1 MTDAPELIAGRYALG
16 EIIGSG
22 GMSEVYAATD
32 TVLGRDVAVKMLRR
46 DLARDINFRERFR
59 REAQNSGKLNH
70 PAIVAVFDT
79 GEQKIDALNTPY
91 IVMER
96 VHGRTLRDI
105 VRESGPMA
113 PAEAAR
119 TLIPVAQALQA
130 SHDAGIIH
138 RDIKPANVMI
148 TNTGSVKVMDFGI
161 ARALDDATSAMTQT
175 SAVIGT
181 AQYLSPEQARG
192 KLADARSDV
201 YALGCV
207 LYETLT
213 GRPPFEGDTPF
224 AVAYQHVQEE
234 PTRPSEFIADIS
246 PTAAINLDA
255 VVLTAMAKHPAD
267 RYQTAR
273 AMEEDLERLERSAV
287 TEAARHYIEPGSGA
301 GAGSG
306 AQHDAPAANPEPDL
320 EPRARH
326 RASERSSN
334 RGLKAVAAVLS
345 LIILG
350 VGGAFAY
357 EYFNGSSINRQM
369 VEIPDVTGQTEEG
382 AVRALEELSLQVN
395 VVEQPSPS
403 VPRGIALGTNPT
415 PGSSVQ
421 EGTTVQLTVSS
432 GREVTEV
439 PDLAGLNTADA
450 AKALADAGLEL
461 DPVVREE
468 ASETVAEGQITQ
480 QQPSAGS
487 QVSRGSRVVITVST
501 GLPTERVPLLV
512 GQTWQQAQE
521 NLASLGFNP
530 VAQYVDSIEPEG
542 RVVAVN
548 GEGSQAS
555 EGATI
560 TVQVSNGML
569 MRMPSITR
577 LEPAAAVGA
586 LRAAGW
592 TGDPAQLRQGNPIP
606 TAALVDQGLIA
617 TQSPEQ
623 GALVRKDADIPI
635 SVYNFDLSVLGR

>member
-79 GEQKIDALNTPY
+79 GEQEIDALNTPY

-306 AQHDAPAANPEPDL
+306 AQPEAPAANPEPDL

-334 RGLKAVAAVLS
+334 RGLKAVTAVLS

-382 AVRALEELSLQVN
+382 AIRALEELSLQVN

-548 GEGSQAS
+548 GEGSQTS

>member
-79 GEQKIDALNTPY
+79 GEQEIDALNTPY

-287 TEAARHYIEPGSGA
+287 TEAARHYIEPGA
-301 GAGSG
+301 G
-306 AQHDAPAANPEPDL
+306 AQHDAPAANPEPDPAA

-415 PGSSVQ
+415 PGSSVR

>member
-1 MTDAPELIAGRYALG
+1 MIAGRYALG

-79 GEQKIDALNTPY
+79 GEQEIDALNTPY

-287 TEAARHYIEPGSGA
+287 TEAARHYIEPGA
-301 GAGSG
+301 G
-306 AQHDAPAANPEPDL
+306 AQHDAPAANPEPDPAA

-415 PGSSVQ
+415 PGSSVR

>member
-1 MTDAPELIAGRYALG
+1 MIAGRYALG

-79 GEQKIDALNTPY
+79 GEQEIDALNTPY

-287 TEAARHYIEPGSGA
+287 TEAARHYIEPGA
-301 GAGSG
+301 GAQPE
-306 AQHDAPAANPEPDL
+306 AQPEAPEPGSDL

-415 PGSSVQ
+415 PGSSVR

>member
-79 GEQKIDALNTPY
+79 GEQEIDALNTPY

-287 TEAARHYIEPGSGA
+287 TEAARHYIEPGA
-301 GAGSG
+301 GAQPE
-306 AQHDAPAANPEPDL
+306 AQPEAPEPGSDL

-415 PGSSVQ
+415 PGSSVR